1 MTVSTANG
9 EGGTIS
15 IGICLY
21 IICIRFVID
30 TGFVFVFVCVFAF
43 RFLVLMTVSTAMPR
57 GPLGQHQKLKQKESI
72 CFGKLEVESK
82 TNSRLRS
89 FDQRKKDKLF

>member
-9 EGGTIS
+9 ERGGTIS

-21 IICIRFVID
+21 IICIRFVI
-30 TGFVFVFVCVFAF
+30 VFVCVFAF